1 MSEHGISI
9 DDIKNLD
16 LEDFDAAEYLTSDE
30 AVAAYLTDILDAND
44 AGLLAV
50 AIGNIARAR
59 SMTEIAKA
67 VGMSREGLYKALRPT

>member
-30 AVAAYLTDILDAND
+30 AMAAYLTDIYQLPPLF
-44 AGLLAV
+44 GPSHSVLRR
-50 AIGNIARAR
+50 NITI
-59 SMTEIAKA
+59 SDGGFWKSDMEIPL
-67 VGMSREGLYKALRPT
+67 GYE